1 MADEEL
7 AATLG
12 HPDVDIQVVQ
22 SGGKDV
28 GILELDFRVAGQC
41 ELTFMGLTAECTGK
55 GLGRALM
62 SRAVSLAWARPIT
75 RMWVHTCTY
84 DHPSALGFYMKAG
97 FKPMR
102 CGWRFKSTRASPAT
116 CRLARPRRCPSSLD
130 LPAGAPASPRP
141 TGDAGPPVRRAS
153 A

>member
-1 MADEEL
+1 MH
-7 AATLG
+7 G
-12 HPDVDIQVVQ
+12 
-22 SGGKDV
+22 
-28 GILELDFRVAGQC
+28 R
-41 ELTFMGLTAECTGK
+41 

-97 FKPMR
+97 FKPYAVR
-102 CGWRFKSTRASPAT
+102 VEVQVDP
-116 CRLARPRRCPSSLD
+116 RLTGHLPIGAARRCPSSLD

>member
-1 MADEEL
+1 M
-7 AATLG
+7 
-12 HPDVDIQVVQ
+12 H
-22 SGGKDV
+22 
-28 GILELDFRVAGQC
+28 GQ
-41 ELTFMGLTAECTGK
+41 

-97 FKPMR
+97 FKPYAVR
-102 CGWRFKSTRASPAT
+102 VE
-116 CRLARPRRCPSSLD
+116 
-130 LPAGAPASPRP
+130 
-141 TGDAGPPVRRAS
+141 VRRPSPDRPLADWRGPQVPII